1 MQALKRAVQLSIGLA
16 VYAAWRVFSHPRLR
30 AAEEQ
35 LFASH
40 DLSFLERQLL
50 AFLSFR
56 TRADSGT
63 ASANWAGGA
72 GNRFHSHRDHRLTFD
87 VVAADTFYRR
97 PMLDAFATRAPTML
111 RPGASIVEVGC
122 GAGGN
127 LLYLR
132 RRLAEC
138 RFHYLGLDI
147 NSEVISA
154 NRLQHRYE
162 DLAFE
167 QRNCFTSELAVS
179 DDLGLIFCAVLM
191 YVQESDIRRLVER
204 AVGNTH
210 GRILLGL
217 SEPIGDP
224 EAPYPVPHHNM
235 GRLHGYRRIFRDL
248 NFSLL
253 FEDFR
258 REEGKLA
265 QLYHAV
271 LEYRG

>member
-1 MQALKRAVQLSIGLA
+1 MRALKQAVQVSIGF
-16 VYAAWRVFSHPRLR
+16 VIYIAWRVFSPERLR

-50 AFLSFR
+50 TFISFR
-56 TRADSGT
+56 TRAESVT
-63 ASANWAGGA
+63 ASVNWAGGA
-72 GNRFHSHRDHRLTFD
+72 GSRYHSHQDHRLTLD
-87 VVAADTFYRR
+87 LVAADTFYRR
-97 PMLDAFATRAPTML
+97 PMLDQFADRAAAML
-111 RPGASIVEVGC
+111 RTGASIVEVGC

-132 RRLAEC
+132 RRLTEC

-147 NSEVISA
+147 NSDVISS
-154 NRLQHRYE
+154 NRQQHRYE

-167 QRNCFTSELAVS
+167 QRDCFTSELGVTG
-179 DDLGLIFCAVLM
+179 DLGVIFCAVLM
-191 YVQESDIRRLVER
+191 YVQETDIRRLMGH
-204 AVGNTH
+204 AAGSNH

-224 EAPYPVPHHNM
+224 EASYSVPHHNM

-248 NFSLL
+248 KFEPL

-258 REEGKLA
+258 REEGKLT